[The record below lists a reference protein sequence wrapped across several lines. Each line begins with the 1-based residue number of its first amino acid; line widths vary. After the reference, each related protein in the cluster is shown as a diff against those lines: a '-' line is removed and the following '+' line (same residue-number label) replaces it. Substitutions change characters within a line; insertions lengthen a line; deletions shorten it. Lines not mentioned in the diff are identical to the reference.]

1 MRYRRGCDD
10 PKAPEW
16 IEFCLRPAI
25 AVSEPARAEPGKK
38 IEFAVVLLLS
48 LFVVV
53 VVGRYLPVHLGV
65 LSSAPACLIR
75 VILDTMRLTAMV
87 AGYPAGLCQ
96 TRRTRVTR
104 CRPVGR

>member
-10 PKAPEW
+10 PKAPER

-25 AVSEPARAEPGKK
+25 AVRESARAEPGKK

-53 VVGRYLPVHLGV
+53 AVGRYLPVHLGV
-65 LSSAPACLIR
+65 LSRALARRIA
-75 VILDTMRLTAMV
+75 VILDAMKLTAVM
-87 AGYPAGLCQ
+87 ADFPAGLCQ
-96 TRRTRVTR
+96 TRQIRLTR

>member
-10 PKAPEW
+10 PKAPER

-25 AVSEPARAEPGKK
+25 AVRESARAEPGKK

-53 VVGRYLPVHLGV
+53 AAGRYLPVHLGV
-65 LSSAPACLIR
+65 LSSAPACLIG
-75 VILDTMRLTAMV
+75 VILDAMKLTAV
-87 AGYPAGLCQ
+87 IADFPAGLCQ
-96 TRRTRVTR
+96 KRRTRLTR
-104 CRPVGR
+104 CRPV